1 MTRIKE
7 NFRYFRNTVAE
18 LKLTY
23 SYTKFFLRKFT
34 SYDGD
39 IHDITIHNSI
49 YGDLRMKS
57 WSAKG

>member
-57 WSAKG
+57 